1 MMTEMKLACAT
12 ALALIM
18 AAPAFA
24 QTTSAPNTTQDPSAT
39 SADAPASTPASAPT
53 PAQTRGNAPAG
64 PILGD
69 DNPNRKVF
77 GSPENGQNR
86 TGPLSTLG
94 RTLADHGI
102 RFRSLLTN
110 EYADIDR
117 GGASRGKGDD
127 NVGQWYIGTD
137 LDFDKIVGWKG
148 ASLHI
153 TGYRDY
159 GEGASKH
166 ITGTFFKQQDIYK
179 NEFPQWHFGL
189 MAFEQRLFHDHLD
202 VIVGRLGT
210 TAYYGHLVSN
220 CYFQNGSTC
229 GVPTVLNS
237 ETGFGLLPSATW
249 GGNVKYSF
257 SSKVYAEAGAY
268 EVNPTIADS
277 NGFHHWS
284 TKGATGF
291 TVPFEIGYQDTNF
304 RKTMFPTELKAGYYA
319 STATRNDVFYN
330 AKGQS
335 AGLTGTALRT
345 ATSLRQ
351 GVYLMGDRTIWR
363 PDMNKLRSLT
373 AFAGIAKPLE
383 RDEVIDREIYGGLI
397 LRQPFESRERD
408 TVAFGVSWLHVSPGE
423 IAFLHDTRVHLKGPS
438 VDENPNEVNF
448 ELNYGVGIGRAI
460 RVTPNVQYTVN
471 PEASNIP
478 KINFVPKNLL
488 TFGVKLTIDLVSLIG
503 FPAQEVG
510 GE

>member
-1 MMTEMKLACAT
+1 MTYTKLAGAA
-12 ALALIM
+12 ALALTM
-18 AAPAFA
+18 AAPVLA
-24 QTTSAPNTTQDPSAT
+24 QTTSAPNTTQDSSAT
-39 SADAPASTPASAPT
+39 SAAAPASTPASAPT
-53 PAQTRGNAPAG
+53 PAQAQDSGPAG

-86 TGPLSTLG
+86 TGPLSGLG
-94 RTLADHGI
+94 KRLADDGI

-110 EYADIDR
+110 EYADIQR
-117 GGASRGKGDD
+117 GGASQGKGHDD
-127 NVGQWYIGTD
+127 VGQWYIGTD
-137 LDFDKIVGWKG
+137 LDFDRIVGWKG
-148 ASLHI
+148 ASFHFTL
-153 TGYRDY
+153 YRDY

-179 NEFPQWHFGL
+179 NEYPEWHFGL
-189 MAFEQRLFHDHLD
+189 FALEQRLFHDHLD

-220 CYFQNGSTC
+220 CYFQSGATC

-257 SSKVYAEAGAY
+257 NSKIYAQAGAY
-268 EVNPTIADS
+268 EVNPTIAPT
-277 NGFHHWS
+277 NGLDWS

-291 TVPFEIGYQDTNF
+291 SVPFEVGYQDTNF
-304 RKTMFPTELKAGYYA
+304 RKTMYPTELKAGYYA
-319 STATRNDVFYN
+319 STATRSDTFFN

-335 AGLTGTALRT
+335 AGLTGTALRS

-363 PDMNKLRSLT
+363 PDSDELRSLT
-373 AFAGIAKPLE
+373 AFLGIVQPLE
-383 RDEVIDREIYGGLI
+383 RDEVIDREVYGGLI

-408 TVAFGVSWLHVSPGE
+408 TIGLAISWLHVSPGE
-423 IAFLHDTRVHLKGPS
+423 LAFLHDTRIHLKGPS
-438 VDENPNEVNF
+438 AYENPNEVNF

-471 PEASNIP
+471 PESANIP
-478 KINFVPKNLL
+478 KINFVPRDIVTLGL
-488 TFGVKLTIDLVSLIG
+488 KLTIDLVSLIG

>member
-1 MMTEMKLACAT
+1 MMTYTTLAGAT
-12 ALALIM
+12 ALALTM
-18 AAPAFA
+18 TAPAFA
-24 QTTSAPNTTQDPSAT
+24 QAAPEPFA
-39 SADAPASTPASAPT
+39 ADV
-53 PAQTRGNAPAG
+53 AQTAAYAQQPAPIAIALTDPPPAG

-86 TGPLSTLG
+86 TGPLSALG
-94 RTLADHGI
+94 KRLADDGI

-110 EYADIDR
+110 EYADIQR
-117 GGASRGKGDD
+117 GGASQGKGHD

-148 ASLHI
+148 ASFHFTLYH
-153 TGYRDY
+153 DY

-179 NEFPQWHFGL
+179 NEYPEWHFGL
-189 MAFEQRLFHDHLD
+189 FAFEQRLFHDKLD
-202 VIVGRLGT
+202 AVVGRLGT

-220 CYFQNGSTC
+220 CYFQNGTTC

-257 SSKVYAEAGAY
+257 SRKVYAQAGAY
-268 EVNPTIADS
+268 EVNPTIAPT
-277 NGFHHWS
+277 NGLNWS

-291 TVPFEIGYQDTNF
+291 TVPFEVGYQDTNF

-335 AGLTGTALRT
+335 AGLTGTALRP

-408 TVAFGVSWLHVSPGE
+408 TIAFGVSWLHVSPGE
-423 IAFLHDTRVHLKGPS
+423 IAFLHDTRVHLNGPS
-438 VDENPNEVNF
+438 ANENPNEVNF
-448 ELNYGVGIGRAI
+448 ELNYGIGIGRAI
-460 RVTPNVQYTVN
+460 RVTPNIQYTVN
-471 PEASNIP
+471 PESANLP
-478 KINFVPKNLL
+478 KINFVPKNIV
-488 TFGVKLTIDLVSLIG
+488 TFGLKLTIDVVSLIG